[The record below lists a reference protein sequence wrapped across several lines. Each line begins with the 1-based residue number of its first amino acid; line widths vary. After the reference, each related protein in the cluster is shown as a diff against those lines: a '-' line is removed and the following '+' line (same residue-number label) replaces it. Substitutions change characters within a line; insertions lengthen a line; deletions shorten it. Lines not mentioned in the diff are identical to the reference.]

1 MPSFI
6 DARRRSLAGWILA
19 GGLTALA
26 SCGAPPRSVESAPQS
41 SHGASP
47 PAATTGSTGSA
58 LPSGSPGTNQGTLA
72 TLDRDVARLALPA
85 DRVRTTYDVSLTPE
99 TVVLDSNAAAALRS
113 FDPKTHSF
121 RFDRATL
128 GAVAAQLKPKAVL
141 LIPGKALRRVTRV
154 QSDGADWVVDTEY
167 ASLTDAIENG
177 RIGWDAQL
185 SFDRVHAVA
194 LLDESGNEVPLTAP
208 RDRSM
213 LGSFAARSLADQ
225 SGVIPKGAIVWKF
238 EQAPMTYEF
247 QVEPQGEQVSI
258 KIKAIKK
265 QGKKATLAYT
275 ALGVFKN
282 VRSTVDGTITDQKV
296 KSLSYDQSDLE
307 GDITLSI
314 GAAGAGLGKIEFP
327 FPGVM
332 FKFVVMVGPV
342 PVTIG
347 VGAKLIG
354 NITVPATASATAK
367 SRFQYRS
374 SSGFEYQGSDVEVKG
389 NIGTLEFSPQPFDSA
404 SMIGIPV
411 DAQWGVAFPRM
422 SISIF
427 DSLFVPY
434 LHTGVVVGSAL
445 KWGPICK
452 HGYVKYTS
460 EVGYDFKI
468 FGVSIKSDKVKI
480 AEKEQRA
487 PEGGCPKTK

>member
-1 MPSFI
+1 
-6 DARRRSLAGWILA
+6 
-19 GGLTALA
+19 
-26 SCGAPPRSVESAPQS
+26 
-41 SHGASP
+41 
-47 PAATTGSTGSA
+47 
-58 LPSGSPGTNQGTLA
+58 
-72 TLDRDVARLALPA
+72 
-85 DRVRTTYDVSLTPE
+85 
-99 TVVLDSNAAAALRS
+99 
-113 FDPKTHSF
+113 
-121 RFDRATL
+121 
-128 GAVAAQLKPKAVL
+128 VL

-154 QSDGADWVVDTEY
+154 QSEGGVLVVETAF
-167 ASLTDAIENG
+167 ASLTDAIQDG

-194 LLDESGNEVPLTAP
+194 LLDESGNEVPVAAP
-208 RDRSM
+208 TDRSA
-213 LGSFAARSLADQ
+213 LGRFAVQPFANQ
-225 SGVIPKGAIVWKF
+225 SGLIPKGAIAWQF

-247 QVEPQGEQVSI
+247 QVEPQGDQVSI
-258 KIKAIKK
+258 KIKAVKK
-265 QGKKATLAYT
+265 QGAKATLAYT
-275 ALGVFKN
+275 AVGVFKN
-282 VRSTVDGTITDQKV
+282 VRSKVAGTIADQQV
-296 KSLSYDQSDLE
+296 KSLTYDQSDLE

-314 GAAGAGLGKIEFP
+314 GAAGAGLGKFEFQ

-342 PVTIG
+342 PVTLG
-347 VGAKLIG
+347 VGAKLVG
-354 NITVPATASATAK
+354 NITVPAAASATAK

-389 NIGTLEFSPQPFDSA
+389 NVGNVDFSPQPFDSA
-404 SMIGIPV
+404 SMIGVPV

-422 SISIF
+422 SVSIF

-445 KWGPICK
+445 AWGPVCK

-487 PEGGCPKTK
+487 PEGGCQKKP